1 MNSNQ
6 TLHQTKLAK
15 WTSLFHEQR
24 ESGLTVK
31 DWCSQN
37 NVSPYA
43 FFYWKRIAKEAYVQS
58 IVPNN
63 PSRPP
68 MCGNDSHELYN
79 LRNWQTPASVPD
91 SPLTLSLPGI
101 KIEFEGSIS
110 DNQILQ
116 VLKAVRHV

>member
-6 TLHQTKLAK
+6 TLHQAKLAK

-37 NVSPYA
+37 NVSLYA
-43 FFYWKRIAKEAYVQS
+43 FFYWKHIAKEAYVQS
-58 IVPNN
+58 ITPKA
-63 PSRPP
+63 SSLSSA
-68 MCGNDSHELYN
+68 CNDASHELYN
-79 LRNWQTPASVPD
+79 LRDLRKPASLPANAV
-91 SPLTLSLPGI
+91 TLALPGI
-101 KIEFEGSIS
+101 RIEFDGSAS
-110 DNQILQ
+110 DEQILQ